1 METRG
6 IGDDFEKEAPKRPRL
21 TTDNEVAVVGHGS
34 LIAAMSA
41 ASTAAS
47 TAAASVASATTKEK
61 FVSFMQVRI
70 VRDYTKA
77 KRPFVSFRFVLAA
90 TADSFSFSFSY

>member
-47 TAAASVASATTKEK
+47 TAAASVASATTKSQAE
-61 FVSFMQVRI
+61 VRI